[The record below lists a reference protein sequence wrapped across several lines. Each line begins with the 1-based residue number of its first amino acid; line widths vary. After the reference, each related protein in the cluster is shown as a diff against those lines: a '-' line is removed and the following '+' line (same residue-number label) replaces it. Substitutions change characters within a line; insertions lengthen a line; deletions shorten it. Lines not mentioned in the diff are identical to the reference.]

1 MNTFVPSLQA
11 VHAKITAALAR
22 AKRPD
27 TVILVAVSKTQP
39 AEKIREAYLAGQTH
53 FGENYLQEALDKQKQ
68 LQDCAI
74 VWHFIGPIQSNKT
87 TLIAEHFDWVHS
99 VDRLKVA
106 QRLASAR
113 PSHLP
118 PLNICIQINSS
129 LEDSKSGVAAEELKS
144 FAEAISQMP
153 QLKLRGLMAIPAPT
167 NDEIL
172 QRAQFKIV
180 HDAFVNLQQFEHKID
195 TLSIGMSTD
204 FEAAILEGATM
215 IRVGSALFGAR
226 PVKNLVNN

>member
-1 MNTFVPSLQA
+1 M
-11 VHAKITAALAR
+11 
-22 AKRPD
+22 
-27 TVILVAVSKTQP
+27 TQ
-39 AEKIREAYLAGQTH
+39 KL
-53 FGENYLQEALDKQKQ
+53 

-87 TLIAEHFDWVHS
+87 ALIAEHFDWVHS

-129 LEDSKSGVAAEELKS
+129 FEDSKSGVAAEELKS
-144 FAEAISQMP
+144 FAEAISQIP

-167 NDEIL
+167 NDETL
-172 QRAQFKIV
+172 QHAQFKIV
-180 HDAFVNLQQFEHKID
+180 HDAFVNLQQFGHKID
-195 TLSIGMSTD
+195 TLSIGMSAD

-215 IRVGSALFGAR
+215 IRIGSALFGAR
-226 PVKNLVNN
+226 PAKNLVNN